1 MRGRLAVLI
10 AAALLT
16 LLPVN
21 SPGVSEAA
29 KRCTVAG
36 LNGTC
41 SRPLASAHPQA
52 DPVPQ
57 RPKPLSKSSVST
69 VMAPST
75 RPRSRLTSTGGAP
88 NFDIYFDPSGDSE
101 ISLIQTDK
109 GNVFRRDGDEKSALT
124 SDLLTSRRRPQ
135 WVARSRG
142 PLADVSRS
150 LADGGG
156 EVLDRGRRGRHGAR
170 AITVFMVAAAGW
182 ALRID
187 PCRTL

>member
-29 KRCTVAG
+29 KRCVQLRTSTAR
-36 LNGTC
+36 TC
-41 SRPLASAHPQA
+41 LRPLASAHPHGGSSPAAPKAIIEVIGFNGDGTVDTPKVTLNFNGRGPKLRYLLRPLGRLGYLA
-52 DPVPQ
+52 DRAVG
-57 RPKPLSKSSVST
+57 R
-69 VMAPST
+69 
-75 RPRSRLTSTGGAP
+75 
-88 NFDIYFDPSGDSE
+88 
-101 ISLIQTDK
+101 
-109 GNVFRRDGDEKSALT
+109 
-124 SDLLTSRRRPQ
+124 Q

-142 PLADVSRS
+142 PLADVPRS

-170 AITVFMVAAAGW
+170 VITVFMVAVAGW

-187 PCRTL
+187 PCRTP